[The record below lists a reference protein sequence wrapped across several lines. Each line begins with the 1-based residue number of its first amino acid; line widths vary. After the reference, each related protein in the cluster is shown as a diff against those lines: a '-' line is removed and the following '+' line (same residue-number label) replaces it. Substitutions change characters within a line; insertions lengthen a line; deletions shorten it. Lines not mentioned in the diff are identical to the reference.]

1 MASISP
7 APRGARKRRPSM
19 ADMEG
24 LAERRKRAGK
34 MFDRGARQIDVA
46 KELEVS
52 RETARRWYEVWDEG
66 GTEALAQIGQRGR
79 PSRLSAKQMEK
90 VETGSFQGPA
100 RQWLSKRSV
109 DHARVAVVIDRL
121 TGISYHPGHVWRLLH
136 KMGWSLQ
143 RPARRARERDEDG
156 IEVWIKTRWPKVRK
170 TPADVGR
177 GSSSRTSRG

>member
-1 MASISP
+1 
-7 APRGARKRRPSM
+7 M

-34 MFDRGARQIDVA
+34 MFDGGARQIDIA

-52 RETARRWYEVWDEG
+52 RETARRWYEVWVKG
-66 GTEALAQIGQRGR
+66 GTEMLAQIGERGR

-90 VETGSFQGPA
+90 VEHALLKGPIA
-100 RQWLSKRSV
+100 NGFRNDLWTTP
-109 DHARVAVVIDRL
+109 RVAVVIERL
-121 TGISYHPGHVWRLLH
+121 TGIRYHPGHVWRLLH

-143 RPARRARERDEDG
+143 RPARRAKERDEAA
-156 IEVWIKTRWPKVRK
+156 IEVWIKTRWPKVKK
-170 TPADVGR
+170 TPAEGGR